1 MASITLSES
10 VPTSGNNPSSA
21 VNDPAIINRS
31 QESPINYLAT
41 IADLKSQLNQVSSV
55 LAQSIQD
62 RDNLSM
68 ILDQRTAEI
77 ERLQHDSNQ
86 LSQQLQ
92 ESTNAKC
99 EATRQCEAI
108 QYRVTEAEFKEKRFI
123 HERTLA
129 QNRIEMLTVDLKKNI
144 QELQRYRME
153 STARVKNL
161 EEKLNEKSSELEL
174 SLRNEAQLKESNEM
188 LTIKVEELSTEVV
201 RINEDYSK
209 ELTSESYLVELFKE
223 ESIDE
228 LNAQTDVVS
237 DLKASLKE
245 ATDENDI
252 LASFLQQNIQMMN
265 RLESMEAVLENA
277 KMNFE
282 NPEQFCK
289 DCENFENILDNDQQ
303 LFEEFVAQ
311 AYAAIGKLES
321 KNRRL
326 RNELTVTNQNHE
338 ETRKILTENLLILE
352 EEFKELKQEMDDDSC
367 DGSSDNLDVT
377 LTTLTASEDVDHEN
391 EFELSENEEPQSA
404 GRKRQREDY
413 GSPDEILRFIDEV
426 MAEKRFKFDDEDIG
440 SEIMGVEDFRNAI
453 AMPLLAENLN
463 SLEDIYDIF
472 TFNVD
477 TNIENIDDHVENYE
491 EISRVEE
498 HFEEIFENN
507 CN

>member
-1 MASITLSES
+1 MASITSSET
-10 VPTSGNNPSSA
+10 VPISGNNAPSA
-21 VNDPAIINRS
+21 VNDPSPAFINQS
-31 QESPINYLAT
+31 QESPINYSAT
-41 IADLKSQLNQVSSV
+41 IADLKSQLNQVSTE

-62 RDNLSM
+62 RENLST
-68 ILDQRTAEI
+68 ILDQRTTEI

-99 EATRQCEAI
+99 EAIRQLEAI
-108 QYRVTEAEFKEKRFI
+108 RYRVTEAEFKEKRFI

-129 QNRIEMLTVDLKKNI
+129 QNRIEMLTTDLKKNI

-161 EEKLNEKSSELEL
+161 EGILNEKSSELEM
-174 SLRNEAQLKESNEM
+174 SIRNEAQLKECNEM
-188 LTIKVEELSTEVV
+188 LTIKVEELSTEIV

-209 ELTSESYLVELFKE
+209 E
-223 ESIDE
+223 SIDE
-228 LNAQTDVVS
+228 LNAQREETDVVS
-237 DLKASLKE
+237 DLKESLKE
-245 ATDENDI
+245 ATDGFDI
-252 LASFLQQNIQMMN
+252 LASFLQQNIQMMSS
-265 RLESMEAVLENA
+265 LESLEAVLENA

-289 DCENFENILDNDQQ
+289 DCENFENILENDQQ

-326 RNELTVTNQNHE
+326 RNELTVTNQKHE

-352 EEFKELKQEMDDDSC
+352 EEFKELKKEMDDDSC

-472 TFNVD
+472 TFNAD

-507 CN
+507 YN